1 MNLTSQQFKQVLAA
15 IGERVEERKEEL
27 CELDRV
33 IGDGDHGISMAI
45 GWQAIRDNLAQ
56 LAQEEDIGVVL
67 RSVSRTFL
75 NAVGASVGPLYGIA
89 FLRGS
94 SVLIDKNEAGAEDLM
109 RFWIAAAH
117 GIREMG
123 KAEVGDKTMLDT
135 WIPIA
140 NSLEASLQSGEAW
153 EPALD
158 KAAEAG
164 RQGMESTKELVS
176 RMGRSGRLGERS
188 KGHLDPGAASA
199 HLIFAT
205 FVEAC
210 KQLKGAVSS

>member
-1 MNLTSQQFKQVLAA
+1 MILTTQDFKRILTA
-15 IGERVEERKEEL
+15 IGERVEANKDEL
-27 CELDRV
+27 CDLDRV

-45 GWQAIRDNLAQ
+45 GWQAIRDNLSQ
-56 LAQEEDIGVVL
+56 LAHEDDIGVVL

-89 FLRGS
+89 FLRGG
-94 SVLIDKNEAGAEDLM
+94 SVLIDKKEASAEEVM
-109 RFWIAAAH
+109 RFWIAAVN

-123 KAEVGDKTMLDT
+123 KAEIGDKTMLDA

-164 RQGMESTKELVS
+164 RRGMESTKELVS
-176 RMGRSGRLGERS
+176 RIGRSGRLGERS
-188 KGHLDPGAASA
+188 KGHIDPGAASA
-199 HLIFAT
+199 HLIFST